1 MRYRFRCFIDPQ
13 GIQRACFE
21 DHIINKKIYEIWWC
35 ERIGLAHRLIA
46 RKLLS
51 RQLEKRRKLVW
62 HARSDKLPVNFSS
75 QPRTNVSRIVA
86 PSSGVCA
93 RVSAAPRGFNLRHG
107 CDCATRRVSAG
118 SSRFVNS
125 QFCGSPHESNNR
137 ASPPR
142 LRPSPRRRL
151 PTPVDWKE
159 RKTIVSHR
167 FDAIDCWS
175 YIIIRIHF
183 VCCIFSDATRA
194 RQDRKR
200 VVGVY
205 STV

>member
-1 MRYRFRCFIDPQ
+1 MFHRSTVGVFRGSYYQ
-13 GIQRACFE
+13 LE
-21 DHIINKKIYEIWWC
+21 
-35 ERIGLAHRLIA
+35 A
-46 RKLLS
+46 RRCTKSDGVKGSVWQKLLS

-62 HARSDKLPVNFSS
+62 HARSNKLPVNFSS

-142 LRPSPRRRL
+142 LRPSPHRRL

-167 FDAIDCWS
+167 FDAIDC
-175 YIIIRIHF
+175 
-183 VCCIFSDATRA
+183 
-194 RQDRKR
+194 
-200 VVGVY
+200 
-205 STV
+205 